1 MARPIDGVGS
11 RGDTRCRVL
20 ESRLRVLHPVAFVP
34 NPLAS
39 VEMNPPLEDRIGAA
53 YAAHSSN
60 QREAAERLYR
70 AILLDHP
77 TQVDTLYL
85 LSSLL
90 MAACPEEAD
99 ALARQAVEA
108 AAGRG
113 GIGVTQA
120 ALLEHAAA
128 TARAAGRPP
137 EAEIET
143 LQQAMVDAGP
153 TPETMIRL
161 ADAFRRAG
169 LIEEAITQ
177 TRSHLL
183 LWPADHNARCNLGAL
198 LITAGRAGEALDS
211 LRQVLVADPRHVESR
226 INLANAL
233 RATGNFEEALEHYA
247 QALAIRPNAVAAWIA
262 QGRTL
267 LALDRLEPA
276 LHSFNQA
283 IRFAPGSVQAL
294 CGAAA
299 ALVNLRRPSLALVSA
314 LKALDI
320 EPGDEPRQLFCRA
333 LDQLRIDQLAPA
345 TLEAACAR
353 AAGALRECWITP
365 FEIGLPAWRLVEARG
380 DVRKLVAAARQAGGS
395 VGRDFL
401 LRATEVIA
409 RVPLWRALLET
420 VPVASL
426 ACEDVLGVLRHHAL
440 REIETGQPM
449 LARCSLAALA
459 SVASQFFICEYLFA
473 LGGEEGE
480 IALRLA
486 GRIETAL
493 AAGDTIEPRAL
504 AVLAMVRPLAG
515 LAHSAK
521 LVALELPVE
530 LNGLIRLQVSEPL
543 AEMAIKQGLSRLT
556 AIEDRTSLAVRAQY
570 EENPYPR
577 WVALPAQSP
586 FPSPQ
591 AFLNFAYPHASLG
604 PPHHSGPCEILIAGC
619 GSGHHSVQVAQ
630 RFPQARI
637 LAIDLSLTSL
647 AYAARKTAE
656 LGIGNVEYA
665 QADLLAI
672 GETGRRFDVIE
683 AGGVLHHLAD
693 PFRGWS
699 ELLAVLRPGG
709 FMAVGLY
716 SELARAQI
724 AATRELIAARGFAD
738 DPAGI
743 RACRSLL
750 RGPEHRRRLEEMAAS
765 FDYFSMSGCRDLLF
779 HVQETRLRLPQI
791 RDFLAQ
797 NGLRLI
803 GINLSPFAQSA
814 YRRRFPAD
822 VAITDLETLDRY
834 EQDNPDTFAGM
845 YQFWVA
851 KPA

>member
-1 MARPIDGVGS
+1 
-11 RGDTRCRVL
+11 
-20 ESRLRVLHPVAFVP
+20 
-34 NPLAS
+34 
-39 VEMNPPLEDRIGAA
+39 MNPQLEERIGAA
-53 YAAHSSN
+53 YAAHANN
-60 QREAAERLYR
+60 QRESAERQYR

-90 MAACPEEAD
+90 LPSRPEEAD
-99 ALARQAVEA
+99 ALARRAVEA
-108 AAGRG
+108 AAGQG
-113 GIGVTQA
+113 GMGVTQA
-120 ALLEHAAA
+120 VLLEHAAA

-137 EAEIET
+137 EAEIEA
-143 LQQAMVDAGP
+143 LQQAIADAGP

-169 LIEEAITQ
+169 RIEEAIGQ

-183 LWPADHNARCNLGAL
+183 LWPEDHNARCNLGAL
-198 LITAGRAGEALDS
+198 LITVGRTGEALAP
-211 LRQVLVADPRHVESR
+211 LHQVLVADPRHFEAHN
-226 INLANAL
+226 NLANAL
-233 RATGNFEEALEHYA
+233 RATGNAEEALEHYA
-247 QALAIRPNAVAAWIA
+247 QALAIRPHAAAILIA

-267 LALDRLEPA
+267 LALDRFEPA
-276 LHSFNQA
+276 LHSFSQA
-283 IRFAPGSVQAL
+283 LRAEPASAPAL

-299 ALVNLRRPSLALVSA
+299 AQVALRRQSLALVNA
-314 LKALDI
+314 LKALAVDSN
-320 EPGDEPRQLFCRA
+320 DDARQLFCRA
-333 LDQLRIDQLAPA
+333 LDQLRIDQLSAE
-345 TLEAACAR
+345 TQAAARAR
-353 AAGALRECWITP
+353 AADALRECWITP
-365 FEIGLPAWRLVEARG
+365 FEIGLPAWRLVEVRSE
-380 DVRKLVAAARQAGGS
+380 VRKLVAAARKAAGS
-395 VGRDFL
+395 DGRDFL
-401 LRATEVIA
+401 LRATDMIA
-409 RVPLWRALLET
+409 RDPLWRALLET

-426 ACEDVLGVLRHHAL
+426 ACEDVLGALRHQAL
-440 REIETGQPM
+440 RDIESGGPM
-449 LARCSLAALA
+449 LARCPLAALA
-459 SVASQFFICEYLFA
+459 SVACQFFVSEYLFP

-480 IALRLA
+480 IAARLA
-486 GRIETAL
+486 QRIETEL
-493 AAGDTIEPRAL
+493 AAGDVIDARAL
-504 AVLAMVRPLAG
+504 AVLAMVRPLGG

-521 LVALELPVE
+521 LVELELPAE
-530 LNGLIRLQVSEPL
+530 LQALIRLQVSEPL
-543 AEMAIKQGLSRLT
+543 AEKAIKAGLPRLT
-556 AIEDRTSLAVRAQY
+556 AIDDGTSQAVRAQY

-577 WVALPAQSP
+577 WVVVPAQETFASP
-586 FPSPQ
+586 E
-591 AFLNFAYPHASLG
+591 AFLHHAYPHAPLG
-604 PPHHSGPCEILIAGC
+604 PPQHSGPFEILIAGC

-656 LGIGNVEYA
+656 LGVGNVEYA

-672 GETGRRFDVIE
+672 GELGRRFDVIE

-693 PFRGWS
+693 PFRGWR

-709 FMAVGLY
+709 YMAVGLY

-724 AATRELIAARGFAD
+724 AATRELIATRGFAD

-743 RACRSLL
+743 RACRALL
-750 RGPEHRRRLEEMAAS
+750 RGPEHRKRLEEMAAS

-797 NGLRLI
+797 NGLHLV
-803 GINLSPFAQSA
+803 GINLDPSAQSA

-822 VAITDLETLDRY
+822 VAITDLDTLDQY